1 MQNKKNEA
9 RKLISKPHGG
19 RQKCVCEM
27 WASKHTNTSTWS
39 LYVDSSWNKHE
50 IVYPRISNNVT
61 CCLLSKGIFLLDIL
75 RFEVCKQPDPL
86 RTKDLK

>member
-27 WASKHTNTSTWS
+27 WASKLTNTSTWS
-39 LYVDSSWNKHE
+39 LYVDSSQNEHW
-50 IVYPRISNNVT
+50 IVHLRISRQGD
-61 CCLLSKGIFLLDIL
+61 LLPSI
-75 RFEVCKQPDPL
+75 
-86 RTKDLK
+86 